1 MDKDNKTVENNLE
14 KNLVDKSHKKI
25 EEEPKKYKVDL
36 YLYDLSNGMAR
47 TMSPL
52 LLGKQIDA
60 IYHSGLV
67 VYGIEYFFGGGICRG
82 YPAVRNYYYNKY
94 LYQST
99 PYGYPILKLENYGET
114 EVDQELF
121 ESYISSIDSEFQ
133 PENYNLINHNC
144 NHFTENVCSFLTGK
158 SIPDYVLNQ
167 IDGIKDTQ
175 LGKAFLPMLEK
186 MGQQSIPNMYEK
198 K

>member
-94 LYQST
+94 LY
-99 PYGYPILKLENYGET
+99 
-114 EVDQELF
+114 
-121 ESYISSIDSEFQ
+121 
-133 PENYNLINHNC
+133 
-144 NHFTENVCSFLTGK
+144 
-158 SIPDYVLNQ
+158 
-167 IDGIKDTQ
+167 
-175 LGKAFLPMLEK
+175 
-186 MGQQSIPNMYEK
+186 
-198 K
+198 